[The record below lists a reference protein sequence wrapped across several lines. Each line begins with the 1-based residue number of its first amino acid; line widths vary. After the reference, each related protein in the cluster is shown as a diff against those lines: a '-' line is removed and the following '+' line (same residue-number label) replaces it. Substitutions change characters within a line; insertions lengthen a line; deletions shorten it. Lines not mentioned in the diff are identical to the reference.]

1 MRNFFS
7 IMAFALFIASGVV
20 VLSADSALAVG
31 FGGYLETTSGTGT
44 FDQFN
49 EDVDVTKTGF
59 GFVMDSNVSKRSV
72 FNYRLHVGFN
82 DMSVEPETADFDIDG
97 NSISIDNAF
106 GFGLV
111 RTDDFRLWLGPE
123 VHLEYATWDKSIAW
137 KDDIDFIG
145 FGLGVVLGANINLPG
160 VVSICP
166 ELGFRFQANES
177 DTYEETYYNGSYYTT
192 YTEDYAYEETV
203 VFARLSL
210 LFRAGGGEY

>member
-1 MRNFFS
+1 MRKFFS
-7 IMAFALFIASGVV
+7 IMAFALFIVSGVLV
-20 VLSADSALAVG
+20 FSAGNALAVG
-31 FGGYLETTSGTGT
+31 LGGYLETSSGTGS
-44 FDQFN
+44 FDEFD
-49 EDVDVTKTGF
+49 EDVDVSKTGF
-59 GFVMDSNVSKRSV
+59 GFVLDSNVSKRSV

-97 NSISIDNAF
+97 SSISIDNAF

-123 VHLEYATWDKSIAW
+123 VHLEYASWDMPIAW

-145 FGLGVVLGANINLPG
+145 FGLGVVLGANFNLPG

-166 ELGFRFQANES
+166 ELGLRFQANES

-192 YTEDYAYEETV
+192 YTEDYSYEETV

-210 LFRAGGGEY
+210 LFRSREGQY